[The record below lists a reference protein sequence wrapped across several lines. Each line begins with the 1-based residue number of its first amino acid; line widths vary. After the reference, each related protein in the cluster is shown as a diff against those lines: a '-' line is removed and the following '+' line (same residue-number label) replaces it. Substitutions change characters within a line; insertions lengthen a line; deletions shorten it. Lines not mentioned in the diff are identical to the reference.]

1 MYLLAIHED
10 TNANVALFKDQQLL
24 FAAAEERFTRNKF
37 QEGFPHRGL
46 EFIAKNYGVTPANA
60 DVFVAGNPHHFLSRL
75 PGILP
80 EGEHDFFG
88 VLHRLYLGLQ
98 DRIPTNRPLSLATS
112 AISDA
117 MLRLKTGRKVEFSD
131 HHTAHAYSAYLTSGF
146 EEALVIS
153 ADNMGDG
160 FAAKVF
166 DGAGG
171 RCTEL
176 YGSSATRSPGQYYGE
191 ITQLLGFHCLMAG
204 KVTGLAAYEDWRPA
218 YPLVSRLFSLNDEG
232 TDFVVNSLWGRGRN
246 KGVYKELQRFSP
258 AMVSAA
264 TQKRFEDVMIGYVK
278 KALEIT
284 GRRKVALAGGIFGN
298 VKVNQRIM
306 ELDNVDEVF
315 VHPAMSDQGIAVG
328 AALTWLAQH
337 HDMRPEKLDH
347 VFLGPDFTEEEAGA
361 ALERAKLSYTRPA
374 NMVEALGKLVV
385 DGKVL
390 ARCDGRMEYGPRA
403 LGHRSI
409 LFRPDDPAVNDWLNR
424 KLTRSEFMP
433 FAPVT
438 LDEEAHRCYKN
449 VEKGRYTS
457 KFMTV
462 CFDCTDEMKAN
473 SKGVVHID
481 GTARPQLI
489 DEETDPVYYG
499 VVKYFYEKTGIPS
512 IINTSFNMHG
522 EPIVLSPE
530 DAVRSFLYSRLDY
543 LALGPFLV
551 ENSGTDIE

>member
-1 MYLLAIHED
+1 MYVLAIHED
-10 TNANVALFKDQQLL
+10 TNSNVALFKDSQLL
-24 FAAAEERFTRNKF
+24 FAAAEERFTRKKF
-37 QEGFPHRGL
+37 QQGFPHKGL
-46 EFIAKNYGVTPANA
+46 EYIKENYGVTLANA

-88 VLHRLYLGLQ
+88 PMHRFYLGLQ
-98 DRIPTNRPLSLATS
+98 DRLPTVKPLSMVTS
-112 AISDA
+112 AISEA
-117 MLRLKTGRKVEFSD
+117 ALRLKAGRKVEFTD
-131 HHTAHAYSAYLTSGF
+131 HHTAHAYSTYLTSGF
-146 EEALVIS
+146 EEAVVIS

-166 DGAGG
+166 DGSGG

-176 YGSSATRSPGQYYGE
+176 YGSSASKSPGQFYGE

-218 YPLVSRLFSLNDEG
+218 YPLVAQLFSLNDEG
-232 TDFVVNSLWGRGRN
+232 TDFIVNPLWGRGRN

-264 TQKRFEDVMIGYVK
+264 TQQRFEDVMVGYARRAV
-278 KALEIT
+278 EIT
-284 GRRKVALAGGIFGN
+284 GRSKVAMAGGIFGN
-298 VKVNQRIM
+298 VKLNQRIM
-306 ELDNVDEVF
+306 ELPEVDEVF
-315 VHPAMSDQGIAVG
+315 IHPAMSDQGIAVG
-328 AALTWLAQH
+328 SALAWMANEQPL
-337 HDMRPEKLDH
+337 RPEKLDH
-347 VFLGPDFTEEEAGA
+347 VFYGPGFTEEEAGRS
-361 ALERAKLSYTRPA
+361 LEGARLRYTRPD
-374 NMVEALGKLVV
+374 NMAEALGKLVL
-385 DGKVL
+385 DGKVI

-409 LFRPDDPAVNDWLNR
+409 LFRPDDPRVNDWLNR

-438 LDEEAHRCYKN
+438 LAEEAHRCYKN
-449 VEKGRYTS
+449 VDKGRYTAE
-457 KFMTV
+457 FMTV
-462 CFDCTDEMKAN
+462 CFDCTDEMKGN
-473 SKGVVHID
+473 SGGVVHID

-489 DEETDPVYYG
+489 REETDPVYWG
-499 VVKYFYEKTGIPS
+499 TVKYFYEKTGIPS

-522 EPIVLSPE
+522 EPIVLDTE

-551 ENSGTDIE
+551 ENLGTDLD